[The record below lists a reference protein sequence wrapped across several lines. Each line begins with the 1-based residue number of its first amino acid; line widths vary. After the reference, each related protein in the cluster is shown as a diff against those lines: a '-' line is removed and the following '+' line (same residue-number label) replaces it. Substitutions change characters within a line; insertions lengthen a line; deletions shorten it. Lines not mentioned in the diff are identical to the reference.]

1 MFRPLELFIGSR
13 YLRAKRRNHFISF
26 ISFISVFSLALGI
39 TLIITV
45 LSVMNGFQF
54 EIKDRILSMTAHAT
68 VLELDGK
75 LRDWQK
81 VEQELEG
88 NTEIQG
94 SAPYVQ
100 GQGMIVHG
108 KQVTGAMLTGI
119 DPQLESKVSRIGKHL
134 QEGSLDILK
143 PGEFGILLGGDL
155 ANYLNVDIGE
165 KITVI
170 TPEATVTPA
179 GIIPKFRRFTVV
191 GTYAVGMPQYDRNT
205 AAIHISDA
213 KRLFRLGD
221 AVTGLRLRF
230 EDLFD
235 AQEITYKLRDQLG
248 GTYWVTDWT
257 YHNRNFFRALK
268 MEKTMMFIIT
278 IIIVFVAAFNII
290 SMLVMVVTEKQSD
303 IAIMRTLGVSPKS
316 IMGIFVVQGT
326 VIGLVGTLLG
336 ALGGVLLSSNLES
349 IVRMIEK
356 IRGAKFLSPDVYPI
370 SDFPSEIIPSE
381 VIVICLVAFVITVLA
396 TIYPAWKAART
407 QPAEALRYE

>member
-1 MFRPLELFIGSR
+1 MFRPLELFVGSR

-75 LRDWQK
+75 LRDWQT
-81 VEQELEG
+81 VEEELAG

-108 KQVTGAMLTGI
+108 KQVTGAMLNGI
-119 DPQLESKVSRIGKHL
+119 DPQLESKVSRIADHL
-134 QEGSLDILK
+134 QEDGLEILK
-143 PGEFGILLGGDL
+143 PGEFGILLGHDL
-155 ANYLNVDIGE
+155 ATYLGVDVGE

-179 GIIPKFRRFTVV
+179 GIVPKFRRFTVF
-191 GTYAVGMPQYDRNT
+191 GTYSVGMPQYDRNT
-205 AAIHISDA
+205 AAIHIDDA

-221 AVTGLRLRF
+221 AVTGLRLKF

-235 AQEITYKLRDQLG
+235 AREITLNLRDQLG
-248 GTYWVTDWT
+248 GAYWVTDWT

-336 ALGGVLLSSNLES
+336 ALGGVLLSSNLEG
-349 IVRMIEK
+349 IVRVVEK
-356 IRGAKFLSPDVYPI
+356 VRGAKFLSPDVYPI
-370 SDFPSEIIPSE
+370 SDFPSDIIPSE
-381 VIVICLVAFVITVLA
+381 VAAICIIAFIITVLA
-396 TIYPAWKAART
+396 TIYPAWKASRT

>member
-1 MFRPLELFIGSR
+1 MYRPLELFIGSR

-54 EIKDRILSMTAHAT
+54 EIKNRILSMTAHAT

-75 LRDWQK
+75 LRDWKK
-81 VEQELEG
+81 VEDELKG
-88 NTEIQG
+88 QPEIQG

-100 GQGMIVHG
+100 GQAMIVHG
-108 KQVTGAMLTGI
+108 KQVTGAMLNGI
-119 DPQLESKVSRIGKHL
+119 APHLESKVSKIADHL
-134 QEGSLDILK
+134 QDADLDVLK
-143 PGEFGILLGGDL
+143 SGKFGVLLGSDL
-155 ANYLNVDIGE
+155 ANYLGVDVGE

-179 GIIPKFRRFTVV
+179 GIVPKFRRFTVV
-191 GTYAVGMPQYDRNT
+191 GTYTVGMPQYDRNT
-205 AAIHISDA
+205 AAIHIEDA

-221 AVTGLRLRF
+221 AVSGLRLKF

-235 AQEITYKLRDQLG
+235 AQEITYHLRELLG

-257 YHNRNFFRALK
+257 FHNRNFFRALK

-303 IAIMRTLGVSPKS
+303 IAIMRTLGISPRS

-336 ALGGVLLSSNLES
+336 ALGGVLLASNLES
-349 IVRMIEK
+349 LVRIVEK
-356 IRGAKFLSPDVYPI
+356 IRGVKFLSPDIYPI
-370 SDFPSEIIPSE
+370 SDFPSDVVPSE
-381 VIVICLVAFVITVLA
+381 VITISVIAFVITVLA

-407 QPAEALRYE
+407 QPADALRYE

>member
-81 VEQELEG
+81 VEDELKG
-88 NTEIQG
+88 QPEIKG
-94 SAPYVQ
+94 SAPYIQ

-108 KQVTGAMLTGI
+108 KQVTGAMINGI
-119 DPQLESKVSRIGKHL
+119 DPQLEGNVSQIGGHL
-134 QEGSLDILK
+134 QDARLDILK
-143 PGEFGILLGGDL
+143 PGEFGILLGSDL
-155 ANYLNVDIGE
+155 ANYLAVDVGE

-179 GIIPKFRRFTVV
+179 GIIPKFRRFTVL

-213 KRLFRLGD
+213 KRLFRLGES
-221 AVTGLRLRF
+221 VTGLRLKF

-235 AQEITYKLRDQLG
+235 AREITYKLRDQLG
-248 GTYWVTDWT
+248 GAYWVTDWT

-316 IMGIFVVQGT
+316 IMGIFIVQGT

-336 ALGGVLLSSNLES
+336 ALGGVLLASNLES
-349 IVRMIEK
+349 IVRVVEK

-370 SDFPSEIIPSE
+370 SDFPSDIIPSE
-381 VIVICLVAFVITVLA
+381 VMTICIVAFIITVLA

>member
-1 MFRPLELFIGSR
+1 
-13 YLRAKRRNHFISF
+13 
-26 ISFISVFSLALGI
+26 
-39 TLIITV
+39 
-45 LSVMNGFQF
+45 
-54 EIKDRILSMTAHAT
+54 
-68 VLELDGK
+68 
-75 LRDWQK
+75 
-81 VEQELEG
+81 
-88 NTEIQG
+88 
-94 SAPYVQ
+94 VQ
-100 GQGMIVHG
+100 GQGMIVRG

-119 DPQLESKVSRIGKHL
+119 DPKLETKVSKIGEHL
-134 QEGSLDILK
+134 QAGSLDLLK
-143 PGEFGILLGGDL
+143 PGKFEILLGSDL
-155 ANYLNVDIGE
+155 ANYLNVELGQ

-205 AAIHISDA
+205 AAIHIEDA
-213 KRLFRLGD
+213 KRLFHLDD
-221 AVTGLRLRF
+221 AVTGLRLKYK
-230 EDLFD
+230 DLFD
-235 AQEITYKLRDQLG
+235 AQEITYKLRNQLG
-248 GTYWVTDWT
+248 GEYWVTDWT

-316 IMGIFVVQGT
+316 IMGIFIVQGT

-336 ALGGVLLSSNLES
+336 AIGGVLLSSNLES
-349 IVRMIEK
+349 LVRIVEK
-356 IRGAKFLSPDVYPI
+356 IRGTKFLSPDVYPI
-370 SDFPSEIIPSE
+370 SDFPSDVIPSE
-381 VIVICLVAFVITVLA
+381 VATICIVAFIITVLA

>member
-45 LSVMNGFQF
+45 LSVMNGFQS

-81 VEQELEG
+81 VEQDLKD
-88 NTEIQG
+88 NTEIKG
-94 SAPYVQ
+94 LAPYVS
-100 GQGMIVHG
+100 GQGMVVNG
-108 KQVTGAMLTGI
+108 KQVTGVMLNGI
-119 DPQLESKVSRIGKHL
+119 DPDLESRVSRIGNHL
-134 QEGSLDILK
+134 QGGNLNILK
-143 PGEFGILLGGDL
+143 PGEFGILLGSDL
-155 ANYLNVDIGE
+155 ANYLAVDIGE

-191 GTYAVGMPQYDRNT
+191 GTYSVGMPQYDRNT
-205 AAIHISDA
+205 AAIHIDDA

-221 AVTGLRLRF
+221 SVTGLRLKF

-235 AQEITYKLRDQLG
+235 AQDITYKLRDQLG
-248 GTYWVTDWT
+248 GSYWVTDWT

-316 IMGIFVVQGT
+316 IMGIFIVQGT
-326 VIGLVGTLLG
+326 VIGFVGTLLG

-349 IVRMIEK
+349 IVRVIEK
-356 IRGAKFLSPDVYPI
+356 IRGSKFLSPDVYPI
-370 SDFPSEIIPSE
+370 SDFPSDIIPSE
-381 VIVICLVAFVITVLA
+381 VLTICVVAFIITVLA
-396 TIYPAWKAART
+396 TIYPAWKASNT

>member
-75 LRDWQK
+75 LSNWQR
-81 VEQELEG
+81 VEEELEG
-88 NTEIQG
+88 RSEIKG

-108 KQVTGAMLTGI
+108 KQVTGAMITGI
-119 DPQLESKVSRIGKHL
+119 DPQLESKVSQIGDHL
-134 QEGSLDILK
+134 KGANLDILK
-143 PGEFGILLGGDL
+143 PGEFGILLGSDL
-155 ANYLNVDIGE
+155 ANFLAVDVGE

-179 GIIPKFRRFTVV
+179 GILPKFRRFTVL

-205 AAIHISDA
+205 ASIHISDA

-221 AVTGLRLRF
+221 SVTGLRLKF

-235 AQEITYKLRDQLG
+235 AQEITYELRDQLG
-248 GTYWVTDWT
+248 GSYWVTDWT

-326 VIGLVGTLLG
+326 VIGLVGTLMG
-336 ALGGVLLSSNLES
+336 AIGGVLLASNLES
-349 IVRMIEK
+349 IVRVMEK
-356 IRGAKFLSPDVYPI
+356 VRGAKFLSPDVYPI
-370 SDFPSEIIPSE
+370 SDFPSDIIPSE
-381 VIVICLVAFVITVLA
+381 VITICLVAFIITVLA
-396 TIYPAWKAART
+396 TIYPAWKASRT